1 MFTHLCLFYMLFLI
15 IFLLWFLNLQSQ
27 CSWTNCFN
35 VIWYFFSPKKKEKR
49 WPSMSI
55 LYLFIFLF
63 CGWVLWG
70 WGGWLLK
77 FLLLACLYLFWMLFH
92 KFLVRVSKFT
102 VSILL
107 MSHLTAVCCSLFD
120 LMKLKALIW
129 LHWWLCMD
137 GLQLSVC
144 ERASLF

>member
-1 MFTHLCLFYMLFLI
+1 MCLHVYAFSICCFSSSFCYGFWIYRVNAAEPIVLM
-15 IFLLWFLNLQSQ
+15 WSNL
-27 CSWTNCFN
+27 
-35 VIWYFFSPKKKEKR
+35 FSPKKKEKR

-144 ERASLF
+144 ERASVF